1 MSRAMAALGG
11 ASRQSLIAAR
21 KSLDELLKGL
31 SAADASALSAHLF
44 AVVTTLDSSTP
55 LRRAL
60 TDNSR
65 DANSK
70 AELAKELFGKGAS
83 DLAIKLLINLTAL
96 RWSSPSNLGDVI
108 EQLAVEAEASV
119 ANQNNELD
127 RLEEEI
133 FQFSRIVASDL
144 ELRQILNSAKYSGEG
159 KRVLVAKLLASKV
172 SPSTSR
178 LLAALVSGMRG
189 RSIEKTI
196 AFYASA
202 AAARKMRVIAHVKSA
217 VELSQAQKDKLAS
230 SLSGKIGQPVRLNVE
245 LDPKVLGGLS
255 IRFADELIDATIVN
269 RLADAGRALAV

>member
-1 MSRAMAALGG
+1 MSRAIAALGG

-31 SAADASALSAHLF
+31 SPADASALSAQLF

-70 AELAKELFGKGAS
+70 AELAKELFGKSTS

-189 RSIEKTI
+189 RSIERTI

>member
-144 ELRQILNSAKYSGEG
+144 ELRQILNSPKYSGEG
-159 KRVLVAKLLASKV
+159 KRVLVAKLLASKI

-178 LLAALVSGMRG
+178 LLPSLVSGMRG

>member
-144 ELRQILNSAKYSGEG
+144 ELRQILNSPKYSGEG
-159 KRVLVAKLLASKV
+159 KRVLVAKLLASKI

-178 LLAALVSGMRG
+178 LLPSLVSGMRG
-189 RSIEKTI
+189 RSIERTI

>member
-1 MSRAMAALGG
+1 MSRAIAALGG

-70 AELAKELFGKGAS
+70 AELAKELFGKSTS

-144 ELRQILNSAKYSGEG
+144 ELRQILNSPKYSGEG
-159 KRVLVAKLLASKV
+159 KRVLVAKLLASKI

-178 LLAALVSGMRG
+178 LLPSLVSGMRG

>member
-70 AELAKELFGKGAS
+70 AELAKELFGKSTS

-144 ELRQILNSAKYSGEG
+144 ELRQILNSPKYSGEG
-159 KRVLVAKLLASKV
+159 KRVLVAKLLASKI

-178 LLAALVSGMRG
+178 LLPSLVSGMRG

>member
-44 AVVTTLDSSTP
+44 TVVTTLDSSTP

-65 DANSK
+65 DAKSK
-70 AELAKELFGKGAS
+70 AELAKDLFGKSTS

-189 RSIEKTI
+189 RSIERTI

-217 VELSQAQKDKLAS
+217 VELSQGQKDKLAS

>member
-31 SAADASALSAHLF
+31 SAADASALSAQLF

-70 AELAKELFGKGAS
+70 AELAKELFAKSTS
-83 DLAIKLLINLTAL
+83 DLSIKLLISLTAL

-144 ELRQILNSAKYSGEG
+144 ELRQILNSSKYSSEG

-172 SPSTSR
+172 CPSTSR
-178 LLAALVSGMRG
+178 LLASLVSGMRG

-269 RLADAGRALAV
+269 RLADASRALAG

>member
-44 AVVTTLDSSTP
+44 TVVTTLDSSTP

-70 AELAKELFGKGAS
+70 AELAKELFGKSTS
-83 DLAIKLLINLTAL
+83 DLTIKLLISLTAL

-178 LLAALVSGMRG
+178 LLASLVSGMRG
-189 RSIEKTI
+189 RSIERTI

-202 AAARKMRVIAHVKSA
+202 AATRKMRVIAHVKSA
-217 VELSQAQKDKLAS
+217 VELSQGQKDKLAS

>member
-1 MSRAMAALGG
+1 MAALGG

-70 AELAKELFGKGAS
+70 AELAKELFGKSTS

>member
-44 AVVTTLDSSTP
+44 AVVATLDSSTP

-70 AELAKELFGKGAS
+70 AELAKELFAKSTS
-83 DLAIKLLINLTAL
+83 DLTIKLLISLTAL

-269 RLADAGRALAV
+269 RLADASRALAG

>member
-70 AELAKELFGKGAS
+70 AELAKELFGKSTS

-172 SPSTSR
+172 SPSTSS

>member
-70 AELAKELFGKGAS
+70 AELAKELFGKSTS
-83 DLAIKLLINLTAL
+83 DLAVKLLINLTAL

-178 LLAALVSGMRG
+178 LLAELVSGMRG
-189 RSIEKTI
+189 RSIERTI

>member
-11 ASRQSLIAAR
+11 ASRQSLISAR

-70 AELAKELFGKGAS
+70 AELAKELFGKSTS

-144 ELRQILNSAKYSGEG
+144 ELRQILNSPKYSGEG

>member
-21 KSLDELLKGL
+21 KSLDESLKGL
-31 SAADASALSAHLF
+31 SAADASALSADLF
-44 AVVTTLDSSTP
+44 AVVATLDSSTP

-70 AELAKELFGKGAS
+70 AELAKELFAKS
-83 DLAIKLLINLTAL
+83 TSNLTIKLLISLTSL

-144 ELRQILNSAKYSGEG
+144 ELRQILNSSKYLSEG
-159 KRVLVAKLLASKV
+159 KRVLIAKLLASKV
-172 SPSTSR
+172 CPSTSR
-178 LLAALVSGMRG
+178 LLASLVSGMRG
-189 RSIEKTI
+189 RSIERTI

>member
-31 SAADASALSAHLF
+31 SAAEASALSAHLF
-44 AVVTTLDSSTP
+44 TVVTTLDSSTP

-65 DANSK
+65 DAKSK
-70 AELAKELFGKGAS
+70 AELAKELFGKSTS

-178 LLAALVSGMRG
+178 LLASLVSGMRG
-189 RSIEKTI
+189 RSIERTI

-217 VELSQAQKDKLAS
+217 VELSQGQKDKLAS

>member
-1 MSRAMAALGG
+1 MAALGG

-31 SAADASALSAHLF
+31 SAADASALSAQLF

-70 AELAKELFGKGAS
+70 AELAKELFGKSTS

-144 ELRQILNSAKYSGEG
+144 ELRQILNSPKYSGEG

-189 RSIEKTI
+189 RSIERTI

>member
-70 AELAKELFGKGAS
+70 AELAKELFGKSTS

-127 RLEEEI
+127 RLEEET

-245 LDPKVLGGLS
+245 LYPKVLGGLS

>member
-70 AELAKELFGKGAS
+70 AELARELFGKSTS

-189 RSIEKTI
+189 RSIERTI

-217 VELSQAQKDKLAS
+217 VELSQGQKDKLAS

>member
-1 MSRAMAALGG
+1 MSRAIAALGG

-31 SAADASALSAHLF
+31 SPADASALSAQLF

-70 AELAKELFGKGAS
+70 AELAKELFGKSTS

-189 RSIEKTI
+189 ISIEKTI

>member
-1 MSRAMAALGG
+1 MSRALAALGG

-31 SAADASALSAHLF
+31 PAAEASALSAHLF
-44 AVVTTLDSSTP
+44 AVVATLDSSTP

-70 AELAKELFGKGAS
+70 AELAKELFAKSTS
-83 DLAIKLLINLTAL
+83 DLSIKLLISLTAL

-144 ELRQILNSAKYSGEG
+144 ELRQILNSSKYSSEG

-172 SPSTSR
+172 CPSTSR
-178 LLAALVSGMRG
+178 LLASLVSGMRG

>member
-1 MSRAMAALGG
+1 MAALGG

-70 AELAKELFGKGAS
+70 AELAKELFGKSTS

-144 ELRQILNSAKYSGEG
+144 ELRQILNSPKYSGEG
-159 KRVLVAKLLASKV
+159 KRELVAKLLASKV

-189 RSIEKTI
+189 RSIERTI

>member
-31 SAADASALSAHLF
+31 SAADASALSAQLF

-70 AELAKELFGKGAS
+70 AELAKELFGKSTS

-178 LLAALVSGMRG
+178 LLAELVSGMRG
-189 RSIEKTI
+189 RSIERTI

>member
-1 MSRAMAALGG
+1 MSRALAALGG

-44 AVVTTLDSSTP
+44 TVVTTLDSSTP

-70 AELAKELFGKGAS
+70 AELAKELFGKSTS
-83 DLAIKLLINLTAL
+83 DLTIKLLISLTAL

-144 ELRQILNSAKYSGEG
+144 ELRQILNSAKYSGED

-178 LLAALVSGMRG
+178 LLASLVSGMRG
-189 RSIEKTI
+189 RSIERTI

-217 VELSQAQKDKLAS
+217 VELSQGQKDKLAS

>member
-21 KSLDELLKGL
+21 KSLDEILKGL
-31 SAADASALSAHLF
+31 SAADASALSAQLF

-70 AELAKELFGKGAS
+70 AELAKELFVKSTS
-83 DLAIKLLINLTAL
+83 DLSIKLLISLTAL

-144 ELRQILNSAKYSGEG
+144 ELRQILNSSKYSAEG

-172 SPSTSR
+172 CPSTSR
-178 LLAALVSGMRG
+178 LLASLVSGMRG

>member
-70 AELAKELFGKGAS
+70 AELAKELFGKSTS
-83 DLAIKLLINLTAL
+83 DLAVKLLINLTAL

-178 LLAALVSGMRG
+178 LLAELVSGMRG
-189 RSIEKTI
+189 RGIERTI

>member
-1 MSRAMAALGG
+1 MSRAIAALGG

-31 SAADASALSAHLF
+31 SAADASALSAQLF

-144 ELRQILNSAKYSGEG
+144 ELRQILNSPKYSGEG
-159 KRVLVAKLLASKV
+159 KRVLVAKLLASKI

-178 LLAALVSGMRG
+178 LLPSLVSGMRG

>member
-31 SAADASALSAHLF
+31 SAADASALSAQLF

-70 AELAKELFGKGAS
+70 AELAKELFGKSTS

>member
-70 AELAKELFGKGAS
+70 AELAKELFGKSTS

-189 RSIEKTI
+189 RSIERTI

>member
-1 MSRAMAALGG
+1 MAALGG

-70 AELAKELFGKGAS
+70 AELAKELFGKSTS

-189 RSIEKTI
+189 RSIERTI

>member
-31 SAADASALSAHLF
+31 SAPEASALSAHLF

-70 AELAKELFGKGAS
+70 AELAKELFGKSTS

-189 RSIEKTI
+189 RSIERTI

>member
-31 SAADASALSAHLF
+31 SSAEASALSAHLF
-44 AVVTTLDSSTP
+44 TVVTTLDSSTP

-65 DANSK
+65 DAKSK
-70 AELAKELFGKGAS
+70 AELAKDLFGKSTS

-178 LLAALVSGMRG
+178 LLASLVSGMRG
-189 RSIEKTI
+189 RSIERTI

-230 SLSGKIGQPVRLNVE
+230 SLSSKIGQPVRINVE

>member
-1 MSRAMAALGG
+1 MSRDLAALGG
-11 ASRQSLIAAR
+11 ASRQALIAAR
-21 KSLDELLKGL
+21 KLLDELLKGL
-31 SAADASALSAHLF
+31 SAADASALSAQLF

-65 DANSK
+65 DAHSK
-70 AELAKELFGKGAS
+70 AELVKALFAKGQS
-83 DLAIKLLINLTAL
+83 DLAIKLLIELTAL

-133 FQFSRIVASDL
+133 FHFSRIVASEL
-144 ELRQILNSAKYSGEG
+144 ELRQILNSPKYSSEG
-159 KRVLVAKLLASKV
+159 KRVLVAKLLASKL

-178 LLAALVSGMRG
+178 LLASLVSGMRG

-202 AAARKMRVIAHVKSA
+202 TAARKMRVIAHVKSA
-217 VELSQAQKDKLAS
+217 VELSQGQKDKLAS
-230 SLSGKIGQPVRLNVE
+230 SLSGKIGQPVRLNIE

>member
-1 MSRAMAALGG
+1 MSRAIAALGG

-31 SAADASALSAHLF
+31 SPADASALSAQLF

-70 AELAKELFGKGAS
+70 AELAKELFGKSAS

-144 ELRQILNSAKYSGEG
+144 ELRQILNSPKYSGEG
-159 KRVLVAKLLASKV
+159 KRVLVAKLLASKI

-178 LLAALVSGMRG
+178 LLPSLVSGMRG

>member
-1 MSRAMAALGG
+1 MSRALAALGG

-31 SAADASALSAHLF
+31 SAAEASALSAHLF
-44 AVVTTLDSSTP
+44 AVVATLDSSTP

-70 AELAKELFGKGAS
+70 AELAKELFAKSTS
-83 DLAIKLLINLTAL
+83 DLSIKLLISLTAL

-144 ELRQILNSAKYSGEG
+144 ELRQILNSSKYLSEG

-178 LLAALVSGMRG
+178 LLASLVSGMRG

>member
-31 SAADASALSAHLF
+31 SAADTSALSAQLF

-144 ELRQILNSAKYSGEG
+144 ELRQILNSPKYSGEG

-178 LLAALVSGMRG
+178 LLASLVSGMRG
-189 RSIEKTI
+189 RSIERTI

>member
-70 AELAKELFGKGAS
+70 AELAKELFGKSTS

-159 KRVLVAKLLASKV
+159 KRVLVAKLLATKV

>member
-31 SAADASALSAHLF
+31 SSADASALSAHLF
-44 AVVTTLDSSTP
+44 TVVTTLDSSTP

-70 AELAKELFGKGAS
+70 AELAKDLFGKSTS

-178 LLAALVSGMRG
+178 LLASLVSGMRG
-189 RSIEKTI
+189 RSIERTI

-217 VELSQAQKDKLAS
+217 VELSQGQKDKLAS